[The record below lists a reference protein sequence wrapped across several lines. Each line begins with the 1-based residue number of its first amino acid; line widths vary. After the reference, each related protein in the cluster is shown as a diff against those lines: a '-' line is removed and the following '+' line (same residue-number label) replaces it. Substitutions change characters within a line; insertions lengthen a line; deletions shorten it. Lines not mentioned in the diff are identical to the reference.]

1 MSVVLDQAITV
12 PDRDREDNAW
22 SGREFHIDAN
32 RERRAIMAAISWGQE
47 GNPELMA
54 VSDQSV
60 STAGTQL
67 DQLCINTIRTLSMDA
82 VQKANSGHPGAP
94 MALAPVAYCLWQQFL
109 RYDPENPIWP
119 NRDRF
124 VLSNGH
130 ASMLL
135 YSLIH
140 LAGVREVSPEGKILS
155 KPALSLDEIKNF
167 RQLGSKTPG
176 HPEYGLTSG
185 VETTTGPLGQGVAN
199 SVGMAIAERWLAE
212 YFNRPGFEL
221 FNYNIW
227 AICGDGDMMEG
238 ISGEAASVAGHLK
251 LSSLCWIYDNNHIT
265 IEGNTDLAFDENVAA
280 RFASYGWDV
289 SHVHDANDLVA
300 LADAYNHALNVK
312 DRPKLI
318 IVDSHIGYG
327 SPRRQD
333 TREAHGEALGEEEV
347 KLTKRVYGWPE
358 DAKFLVPDGV
368 RENFRD
374 VMGKRGREL
383 SSQWSTLFAK
393 YSAQY
398 PDLAA
403 QFERMQHNQPAD
415 GWDKELPSFAPDA
428 KGLAT
433 RDSSGKVLNAIA
445 KNDPWLMGGSADLYP
460 STKTRLTFD
469 GAGDF
474 EAGHYNARNFHF
486 GIREHAMG
494 AIVNG
499 MSLSKIRAYGS
510 TFLIFSDYM
519 KMPIRLSAVMEV
531 PSIWIFTHDS
541 IGVGEDGPTHQ
552 PIEQLITLRAVPGL
566 MTLRPADANE
576 VVESWK
582 VIMSQRKEP
591 VALILTRQA
600 LPTFDRTKYASAAGV
615 ARGAYIL
622 ADAEGGKPQVILMAT
637 GSEVYLC
644 IDAYE
649 KLKADGIRA
658 RVVSMPSWD
667 LFEHQDQS
675 YRDQV
680 LPPDVIAR
688 VAVEMGSTFGW
699 AQYTGP
705 RGRIIGMR
713 TFGASA
719 PLKDLQKKFGFTSD
733 AVIQAAR
740 ELLGK

>member
-1 MSVVLDQAITV
+1 
-12 PDRDREDNAW
+12 
-22 SGREFHIDAN
+22 
-32 RERRAIMAAISWGQE
+32 
-47 GNPELMA
+47 MA

-60 STAGTQL
+60 ATTGTQL
-67 DQLCINTIRTLSMDA
+67 DQLCINTIRTLSIDA

-109 RYDPENPIWP
+109 NYDPEDPIWP

-135 YSLIH
+135 YSLIY
-140 LAGVREVSPEGKILS
+140 LAGIREVSADGKILS
-155 KPALSLDEIKNF
+155 TSALSIDEIKNF

-176 HPEYGLTSG
+176 HPEYGLTTG

-199 SVGMAIAERWLAE
+199 SVGMAIAERWLAT

-227 AICGDGDMMEG
+227 TFCGDGDMMEG
-238 ISGEAASVAGHLK
+238 ISSEAASVAGHLK
-251 LSSLCWIYDNNHIT
+251 LSNLCWIYDSNHIT
-265 IEGNTDLAFDENVAA
+265 IEGNTDLAFDENVAT
-280 RFASYGWDV
+280 RFEAYGWDV
-289 SHVHDANDLVA
+289 QHVADANDLAA
-300 LADAYNHALNVK
+300 LSRAYTEALEVK

-318 IVDSHIGYG
+318 IVNSHIGYG
-327 SPRRQD
+327 SPHRQD
-333 TREAHGEALGEEEV
+333 SKEAHGEALGEEEV
-347 KLTKRVYGWPE
+347 KLTKRFYGWPE

-368 RENFRD
+368 QENFTN
-374 VMGKRGREL
+374 VMGKRGKQL
-383 SSQWSTLFAK
+383 NAQWKALFSK
-393 YSAQY
+393 YSAQF
-398 PDLAA
+398 PELAA
-403 QFERMQHNQPAD
+403 QFARMQQRQAPD
-415 GWDKELPSFAPDA
+415 GWDKELPTFAADP

-433 RDSSGKVLNAIA
+433 RDSSAKVLNAIA
-445 KNDPWLMGGSADLYP
+445 KNHPWLMGGSADLYP

-474 EAGHYNARNFHF
+474 EANHFNARNFHF
-486 GIREHAMG
+486 GIREHSMG

-499 MSLSKIRAYGS
+499 MELSKLRCYGS

-519 KMPIRLSAVMEV
+519 KMPIRLSAIMEV

-552 PIEQLITLRAVPGL
+552 PIEQLITLRSIPGL
-566 MTLRPADANE
+566 ITLRPADANE
-576 VVESWK
+576 VVEAWK
-582 VIMSQRKEP
+582 VIMKQTKHP
-591 VALILTRQA
+591 VALALTRQA
-600 LPTFDRTKYASAAGV
+600 LPTFDRTKYASASGL

-622 ADAEGGKPQVILMAT
+622 ADTEGGKPQVILMAT

-649 KLKADGIRA
+649 KLKAEGIRA

-667 LFEHQDQS
+667 IFERQDQS

-680 LPPDVIAR
+680 LPPDLTAR
-688 VAVEMGSTFGW
+688 VAVEMASIMGW

-705 RGRIIGMR
+705 KGHIISMR

-719 PLKDLQKKFGFTSD
+719 PLKDLQKKFGFTVD
-733 AVIQAAR
+733 AVIQSAR